1 MTYSDYLTAAKQCA
15 NMSDAQQLI
24 NQAANDSSITDPQY
38 ENIRRVAIRAA
49 YQY

>member
-1 MTYSDYLTAAKQCA
+1 MTYQEYLAAAKQCA
-15 NMSDAQQLI
+15 DMSDAQQII
-24 NQAANDSSITDPQY
+24 NQAANDSNISDPQY